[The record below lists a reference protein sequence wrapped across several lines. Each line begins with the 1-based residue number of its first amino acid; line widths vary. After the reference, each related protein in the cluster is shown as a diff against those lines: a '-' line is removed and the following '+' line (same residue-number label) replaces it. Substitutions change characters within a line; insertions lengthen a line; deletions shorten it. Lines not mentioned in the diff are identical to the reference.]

1 MSASPSRR
9 AFATGL
15 CAVTCSCQLPSLFA
29 ATNSGKRAFV
39 CTTIDP
45 LPVAALEMR
54 PDHVA
59 PTGLEMVPEESSDK
73 IKISNYGT
81 MFRYQ
86 RWDTS
91 DGLTPGSGLITLGIH
106 FLSGSETQKRAVR
119 KTAPLWLQGG
129 IEKFFDFKFDVDPA
143 ESQIR
148 IDFDLNGGNNS
159 LVGIEN
165 RKGQTSARTM
175 NLSEVAPNVIL
186 HEFGHVL
193 GLLHE
198 HGNPRTPIEW
208 NEQAVFADLK
218 KEQPEWSKQYIRE
231 NVINR
236 YSALAACLGDR
247 DFNPDSIM
255 LYQIPPEWTKNHTGT
270 KENDTISEGDRRCL
284 IGVYQS

>member
-29 ATNSGKRAFV
+29 ATDSGKRAFV

-148 IDFDLNGGNNS
+148 IDFDLTAGTIPW
-159 LVGIEN
+159 VGIEV
-165 RKGQTSARTM
+165 Q
-175 NLSEVAPNVIL
+175 E
-186 HEFGHVL
+186 
-193 GLLHE
+193 
-198 HGNPRTPIEW
+198 
-208 NEQAVFADLK
+208 
-218 KEQPEWSKQYIRE
+218 
-231 NVINR
+231 
-236 YSALAACLGDR
+236 SAL
-247 DFNPDSIM
+247 
-255 LYQIPPEWTKNHTGT
+255 
-270 KENDTISEGDRRCL
+270 IST
-284 IGVYQS
+284 STN